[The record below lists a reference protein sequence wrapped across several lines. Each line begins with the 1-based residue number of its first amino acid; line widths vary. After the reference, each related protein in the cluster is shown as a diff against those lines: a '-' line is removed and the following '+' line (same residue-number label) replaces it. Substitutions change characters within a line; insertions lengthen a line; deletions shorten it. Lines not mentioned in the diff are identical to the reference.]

1 MVNVLMPKTGTYVVV
16 LKSAQARTVQI
27 GRLAQLAVRRGY
39 YVYVGS
45 ALGPGG
51 VRARLRH
58 HAKVSRRQHWH
69 LDYLR
74 AETAFYAAYAG
85 YSPERKECEWASI
98 LATGEGVTEPMSGF
112 GSSDCRCNSHL
123 FYFSSALKLRRAIRA
138 IPAAKVIDS
147 ELLRQ
152 REGT

>member
-1 MVNVLMPKTGTYVVV
+1 MSKAGTYVVV
-16 LKSAQARTVQI
+16 LKSAQAKTVQI
-27 GRLAQLAVRRGY
+27 GRLAQLAVHKGY

-51 VRARLRH
+51 VAARLRH
-58 HAKVSRRQHWH
+58 HAKVSEKPHWH

-74 AETAFYAAYAG
+74 AETAFYSAYAS
-85 YSPERKECEWASI
+85 YSAEKKECECEWASM

-112 GSSDCRCNSHL
+112 GSSDCRCNTHL

-138 IPAAKVIDS
+138 ISAAKLIDS
-147 ELLRQ
+147 EMLR
-152 REGT
+152 

>member
-1 MVNVLMPKTGTYVVV
+1 MSKPGTYVVV
-16 LKSAQARTVQI
+16 LKSSQAKSVQI

-39 YVYVGS
+39 YLYVGS

-58 HAKVSRRQHWH
+58 HAKVSWRPHWH

-74 AETAFYAAYAG
+74 AETTLYAAYAS
-85 YSPERKECEWASI
+85 YSAERKECEWASI

-112 GSSDCRCNSHL
+112 GSSDCRCNTHL
-123 FYFSSALKLRRAIRA
+123 FYFSSALKLQRAIRV
-138 IPAAKVIDS
+138 IPAAKVIGS
-147 ELLRQ
+147 ELLR
-152 REGT
+152 